1 MLYLD
6 ASALVKRYVEEE
18 GSDLVRS
25 AMAGESD
32 WLMCRIGFVETVR
45 AVGLSAGSRV
55 ATTVRR
61 EWASFGVIEVDA
73 ALAEHAGDLTLAHG
87 LRSVDALHLAAALLL
102 PKEAVTVAT
111 WDVRLHRAA
120 RDNGLRV
127 LPERIASP
135 A

>member
-6 ASALVKRYVEEE
+6 ASALVKRYVDEE
-18 GSDLVRS
+18 GSELVRS
-25 AMAGESD
+25 AMADASD
-32 WLMCRIGFVETVR
+32 WFMCRIGFVETVR

-55 ATTVRR
+55 AATVRR

-73 ALAEHAGDLTLAHG
+73 ALTEHAAELTLAHE
-87 LRSVDALHLAAALLL
+87 LRSLDALHLAAVLLL
-102 PKEAVTVAT
+102 PQEAVTVAT

-127 LPERIASP
+127 LPEQIASP